1 MTETWIKAT
10 MYSIYASLIA
20 LFEFLWLPAFQVW
33 VLWILMIFD
42 VITWV
47 LKQWRIKPQEITSNR
62 LTTWVLAK
70 ILTLIC
76 VILIALC
83 IKAVW
88 FDFVEKNYLQI
99 ALSFLIWWE
108 LYSVIA
114 NTISFKTK
122 KDFGE
127 FDAITVFLSWFAS
140 IIKNYLHDFFEKNK
154 K

>member
-1 MTETWIKAT
+1 MNETWIKAT

-20 LFEFLWLPAFQVW
+20 LFEFLWLPAFQVG

-47 LKQWRIKPQEITSNR
+47 LKQRIIKPQNITSNR
-62 LTTWVLAK
+62 LTVWILAK

-76 VILIALC
+76 VLLIALC

-88 FDFVEKNYLQI
+88 FDFAEKNYLQI

-127 FDAITVFLSWFAS
+127 FDAITVFLSWFANL
-140 IIKNYLHDFFEKNK
+140 IKEYLHNFFEHKDK
-154 K
+154 

>member
-1 MTETWIKAT
+1 MNETWIKYT
-10 MYSIYASLIA
+10 MYGIYASLIA
-20 LFEFLWLPAFQVW
+20 MFEFLDLPAFQFW
-33 VLWILMIFD
+33 VLGILMIFD

-47 LKQWRIKPQEITSNR
+47 LKQRRIKPQDITSNR

-70 ILTLIC
+70 ILTLVC

-88 FDFVEKNYLQI
+88 FDFIEKDYLKI
-99 ALSFLIWWE
+99 ALAFLIWWE

-122 KDFGE
+122 KDFWE
-127 FDAITVFLSWFAS
+127 FDAITVFLSWFANV
-140 IIKNYLHDFFEKNK
+140 IKNYLHDFFEKDK